1 LALGLS
7 HAGWEAVSRIKT
19 FFEGPGGPPLFFHGL
34 FLSPGIPKATQGTST
49 EQLLILQRLCGLAPL
64 TNTIKENNLLHTCKV
79 PKAALLVETFPF
91 AFHRA
96 ENKMN

>member
-1 LALGLS
+1 MQDGKQYLESKPFLRAQEGL
-7 HAGWEAVSRIKT
+7 
-19 FFEGPGGPPLFFHGL
+19 PFFHGL

-49 EQLLILQRLCGLAPL
+49 EQLLILQPLCGLAPL

-91 AFHRA
+91 AFRRA